1 MDKVLQQVVRQIVDT
16 TDPDKIILF
25 GSRSIGC
32 EHRWSDYDLLVLKCG
47 IDSRRAVAHQIYR
60 ALVDIP
66 AAVDVLV
73 ETPEKLEQYRSTPG
87 LIYREA
93 VQGMVIYER

>member
-1 MDKVLQQVVRQIVDT
+1 LECGEEHLRFKAKWVNSDKAELWYNH
-16 TDPDKIILF
+16 
-25 GSRSIGC
+25 G

-66 AAVDVLV
+66 AAIDVLV